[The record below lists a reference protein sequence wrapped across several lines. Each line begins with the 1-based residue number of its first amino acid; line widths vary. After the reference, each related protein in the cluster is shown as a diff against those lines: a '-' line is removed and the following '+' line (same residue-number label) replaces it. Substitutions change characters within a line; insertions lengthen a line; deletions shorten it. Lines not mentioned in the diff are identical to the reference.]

1 MSYVVAAYGLILGTL
16 AVYAWRLR
24 GQRRLLERLARQT
37 PSSPAADSIELAS
50 AEDA

>member
-1 MSYVVAAYGLILGTL
+1 MSFVIAAYTLILGTL

-37 PSSPAADSIELAS
+37 PERGAADIIDAGS
-50 AEDA
+50 AEKP